1 MFLQQQVLGTE
12 VLYQYLAKYGI
23 ELDPQLE
30 GLVGRHSRKPW
41 SKFVTPENQH
51 LVTPESLDFLDKL
64 LRYDHQVR
72 KCLPVCRFSEFM
84 HFACDIPTMVR
95 RQTASGDGD
104 LVVPHAVLSAAAPN
118 RPSRCPTS
126 L

>member
-1 MFLQQQVLGTE
+1 VVLSTASSQASTACGLRCSAIYRVVTELQVLGTE
-12 VLYQYLAKYGI
+12 ALYQYLAKYGI

-51 LVTPESLDFLDKL
+51 LVSPEALDFLDRL

-72 KCLPVCRFSEFM
+72 GCRRLRGSQPGVVVG
-84 HFACDIPTMVR
+84 CSP
-95 RQTASGDGD
+95 ASC
-104 LVVPHAVLSAAAPN
+104 
-118 RPSRCPTS
+118 R
-126 L
+126 

>member
-1 MFLQQQVLGTE
+1 MSFHRQFIPSACPAMQVLGTE
-12 VLYQYLAKYGI
+12 ALYQYLAKYGI

-51 LVTPESLDFLDKL
+51 LVSPEALDFLDRLLRYDHQVQGLNTKRYSLDPHPLVSPEALDFLDRL

-72 KCLPVCRFSEFM
+72 GRG
-84 HFACDIPTMVR
+84 T
-95 RQTASGDGD
+95 
-104 LVVPHAVLSAAAPN
+104 
-118 RPSRCPTS
+118 
-126 L
+126 